1 MVKKTVF
8 IILIII
14 LPSAIFADGSLTL
27 DMAVNNLIFRTPDT
41 ETDGEDYYWA
51 WMTSGAGGFSFESE
65 GNRNVK
71 SELQFSFSY
80 PELAATLGY
89 SLPIVTLD
97 KAYVKARFPVF
108 RITAGKT
115 RLSWGEGFMF
125 NSGDLLF
132 GSTGTSVD
140 LTADELRTETTWL
153 TAVNVPLG
161 RFSFIEAVC
170 LTPETSIEYVE
181 YAGETIPAIIYGNI
195 TEASAGGRFYTKLLD
210 IKTEAGYLYSGG
222 NEDAAH
228 RFYASFQGNLFTDWY
243 LTAGSAVSAEA
254 ESDEL
259 IEDIEN
265 NLSISGGLF
274 YMYQINSISTL
285 TFRLEGLYSPF
296 GVFEEATWEA
306 GSEAPAYGVYLYP
319 EIVYAPSDTL
329 SISARS
335 VFSPADL
342 SAGISAGLGWNV
354 FEGFTLFA
362 YLLSNAG
369 DGDDTFSWDR
379 AHNLIAS
386 AGESYSKIAVST
398 GISYIY

>member
-8 IILIII
+8 IILILV
-14 LPSAIFADGSLTL
+14 LPAAIFAEGSLTL

-41 ETDGEDYYWA
+41 AAEDDYYWA

-71 SELQFSFSY
+71 SELQFSFNY

-97 KAYVKARFPVF
+97 KAYVKARFPLF

-161 RFSFIEAVC
+161 RFSFIEAVA
-170 LTPETSIEYVE
+170 LTPETSLITNPVSGAV
-181 YAGETIPAIIYGNI
+181 AGISYGDI
-195 TEASAGGRFYTKLLD
+195 AAASAGGRIYTKVLD
-210 IKTEAGYLYSGG
+210 IKTEAGYLYSGSST
-222 NEDAAH
+222 DAAH
-228 RFYASFQGNLFTDWY
+228 RFYVSFQGNLFTDWY
-243 LTAGSAVSAEA
+243 LTAGSAVSSDVEG
-254 ESDEL
+254 DEL
-259 IEDIEN
+259 TESFKD
-265 NLSISGGLF
+265 NLSLSGGIF
-274 YMYQINSISTL
+274 YMQQINSISTV

-296 GVFEEATWEA
+296 GDFEETPWET
-306 GSEAPAYGVYLYP
+306 GSDAPAYGVYLYP

-342 SAGISAGLGWNV
+342 SAEITAGVGWNV

-369 DGDDTFSWDR
+369 DGDDTFSWERDR
-379 AHNLIAS
+379 ALTAE
-386 AGESYSKIAVST
+386 AGETYSRIAVST

>member
-1 MVKKTVF
+1 MVKKTVL
-8 IILIII
+8 ILLISI
-14 LPSAIFADGSLTL
+14 LPSIIFAEGSLTL
-27 DMAVNNLIFRTPDT
+27 DMAVNNFIFRTPDT
-41 ETDGEDYYWA
+41 ATEDDYYWA

-71 SELQFSFSY
+71 SELQFSFNY

-97 KAYVKARFPVF
+97 KAYVKARFPLF

-153 TAVNVPLG
+153 TAVNIPLG
-161 RFSFIEAVC
+161 RFSFFEAVA
-170 LTPETSIEYVE
+170 LTPATALQTDPVSGTVTGIS
-181 YAGETIPAIIYGNI
+181 YGNL
-195 TEASAGGRFYTKLLD
+195 TEASAGGRIYTKFMD

-228 RFYASFQGNLFTDWY
+228 RFYASFQGNLFADWY
-243 LTAGSAVSAEA
+243 LTAGTALSAEA
-254 ESDEL
+254 EGDEITENL
-259 IEDIEN
+259 ED
-265 NLSISGGLF
+265 NLSISGGIF
-274 YMYQINSISTL
+274 YMQQISSISTI

-296 GVFEEATWEA
+296 GEFGETDWEA
-306 GSEAPAYGVYLYP
+306 GSAAPAYGVYLYP

-342 SAGISAGLGWNV
+342 SAEITAGVGWNV

-369 DGDDTFSWDR
+369 DGDDTFSWER
-379 AHNLIAS
+379 NRNLTAA
-386 AGESYSKIAVST
+386 AGETYSRIAVST